1 MRFTLLLAAIIF
13 TGLVMYAK
21 LQAIADSPPHIYS
34 NGCRVSGDS
43 SQPIGYADGG
53 VERSN

>member
-21 LQAIADSPPHIYS
+21 LQAIANAPPHVYT
-34 NGCRVSGDS
+34 NGCSIAGNS
-43 SQPIGYADGG
+43 SQPIGSRYGP
-53 VERSN
+53 VEESN